1 MFLSVGRKC
10 FPLNVQHLHIKQFVE
25 VTQDHQSPCLL
36 IFARRCLDTILL
48 LYAKKNIK
56 LLHFSCTRSRFRT
69 VLLITDYCAVFSKQA
84 SKDIKS
90 QIEWACFTKHLSN
103 WLNHAALETCFSV
116 QQQRRILKW
125 KWPPCCFCT
134 VNTDAEGL
142 HQTVNK
148 AALIK
153 SAPRSCS
160 SSIKSPIMFYF
171 HLTVLF
177 GWNTIL
183 FVKSQN

>member
-1 MFLSVGRKC
+1 MTSKFQCEKHDRLSDILSGIYVFLQNKMIINLQLVFLSVRRKC

-25 VTQDHQSPCLL
+25 VTLDHQSPCLL
-36 IFARRCLDTILL
+36 LLFARRCLDTILL

-103 WLNHAALETCFSV
+103 WLNHAALERYFSV
-116 QQQRRILKW
+116 QQ
-125 KWPPCCFCT
+125 
-134 VNTDAEGL
+134 
-142 HQTVNK
+142 
-148 AALIK
+148 
-153 SAPRSCS
+153 
-160 SSIKSPIMFYF
+160 
-171 HLTVLF
+171 
-177 GWNTIL
+177 
-183 FVKSQN
+183 